1 MVVETQYWPFCCTV
15 YSTDVSC
22 LCNFYICFFFQPY
35 FYPHTPSFAFLLH
48 VPSLRQAHD
57 FLSVLMNYFFGGV
70 IHQFKYAWQMMHML
84 PYRAV
89 SFFFFFYSASTLWPD
104 SCIHLNALVSWRSVW
119 LATVEAITPD
129 VYRSFSLGW
138 IYFYKSIQICFC
150 AASCTRGV
158 NVLYKVF
165 RSGIR
170 FSPNSISQFSVF
182 SRAFIILTV
191 ADKAIIFPPATT
203 KCRQVPLWQCV
214 CLRGEHKYYSA
225 GHWWQ
230 ALLATKPYQVEHN
243 ENRCYEHFCVLMR
256 TSVSSF
262 FFFFYTETV
271 SKPLLFSRKPLTA
284 TQQSVL
290 RDDFTFRPGFLPL
303 EGIFTH

>member
-1 MVVETQYWPFCCTV
+1 MSVVFV
-15 YSTDVSC
+15 ISLFVFVIFLS
-22 LCNFYICFFFQPY
+22 
-35 FYPHTPSFAFLLH
+35 SRAFLCVFTTCALLAAVPWFH
-48 VPSLRQAHD
+48 VGINELLFWGKGGDTSILVRVTDDAH
-57 FLSVLMNYFFGGV
+57 VT
-70 IHQFKYAWQMMHML
+70 
-84 PYRAV
+84 V
-89 SFFFFFYSASTLWPD
+89 SHCIIFYSASTHWLN

-225 GHWWQ
+225 GHWWH

-243 ENRCYEHFCVLMR
+243 ENRCYEHFCVLMC

-262 FFFFYTETV
+262 FTLKRCV
-271 SKPLLFSRKPLTA
+271 HHRCFSQKPLTA
-284 TQQSVL
+284 IQ
-290 RDDFTFRPGFLPL
+290 
-303 EGIFTH
+303 

>member
-1 MVVETQYWPFCCTV
+1 
-15 YSTDVSC
+15 
-22 LCNFYICFFFQPY
+22 
-35 FYPHTPSFAFLLH
+35 
-48 VPSLRQAHD
+48 
-57 FLSVLMNYFFGGV
+57 MNYFFGGGDSSILVRV
-70 IHQFKYAWQMMHML
+70 IDDAHVT
-84 PYRAV
+84 V
-89 SFFFFFYSASTLWPD
+89 SHCILFYFASTLWLN
-104 SCIHLNALVSWRSVW
+104 SCIHLNALVFWRSVW

-225 GHWWQ
+225 GHWWH
-230 ALLATKPYQVEHN
+230 ALLATKAVSGGTQWKQMLWAFLCPNV
-243 ENRCYEHFCVLMR
+243 YEHFIFFTPKRCVHHCC
-256 TSVSSF
+256 
-262 FFFFYTETV
+262 
-271 SKPLLFSRKPLTA
+271 FSQKPLTVI
-284 TQQSVL
+284 Q
-290 RDDFTFRPGFLPL
+290 
-303 EGIFTH
+303 

>member
-1 MVVETQYWPFCCTV
+1 MAVPWFPVGINELLWGGGGDSSILVCVTDDAHVTV
-15 YSTDVSC
+15 SHG
-22 LCNFYICFFFQPY
+22 I
-35 FYPHTPSFAFLLH
+35 
-48 VPSLRQAHD
+48 
-57 FLSVLMNYFFGGV
+57 
-70 IHQFKYAWQMMHML
+70 I
-84 PYRAV
+84 
-89 SFFFFFYSASTLWPD
+89 FYSASTLWLN
-104 SCIHLNALVSWRSVW
+104 SCIHLNALVSWRSLW

-225 GHWWQ
+225 GHWWH

-243 ENRCYEHFCVLMR
+243 ENRCYEHFCVLMC
-256 TSVSSF
+256 TSASSF
-262 FFFFYTETV
+262 FCSETV
-271 SKPLLFSRKPLTA
+271 STPLLLFPEA
-284 TQQSVL
+284 PNCYSVFCFL
-290 RDDFTFRPGFLPL
+290 RWGLDFCRWREYLL
-303 EGIFTH
+303 NNKQLCCV